1 MVNLKPMT
9 ISCKSNDCQMNFCYN
24 MILNGRE
31 SVPETYILKAIQQT
45 NSQHE
50 DRLGSD
56 ENNY

>member
-1 MVNLKPMT
+1 
-9 ISCKSNDCQMNFCYN
+9 MNFCYN

-31 SVPETYILKAIQQT
+31 SVPETSIIKAIQQT

-50 DRLGSD
+50 DSLGSD